1 MLTYAIISPMRVYFC
16 GAIMG
21 GRENLPVYQH
31 IVARLQAA
39 GHEVPTAHV
48 ADPAVLSHESLL
60 SPQEVYQRDI
70 GWMDESD
77 AVVAE
82 VSTPSLGVGYEVCYA
97 VHRVLP
103 TLCLYRRGVSVS
115 KLITGN
121 SAPGLQL
128 AVYSDWG
135 ELDAHLD
142 AFLSTVVA
150 GSMHAG
156 T

>member
-1 MLTYAIISPMRVYFC
+1 LWRNH
-16 GAIMG
+16 G

-39 GHEVPTAHV
+39 GHEVPLPTWPTRRSFHTSRGSRPKRYISATWL
-48 ADPAVLSHESLL
+48 DGPKRRS
-60 SPQEVYQRDI
+60 
-70 GWMDESD
+70 
-77 AVVAE
+77 VAE

-121 SAPGLQL
+121 SAPRLQL
-128 AVYSDWG
+128 AVYSDWD

-150 GSMHAG
+150 GSVHAG